1 MCLVQYVASQP
12 EGVEGCCSNKAD
24 IIYLIVSATLILG
37 AFAGVCAMYSF
48 AVNHNCSGQ
57 LGFLSV
63 TLLAGFAIIVM
74 SVLDVF
80 GSPGLLCPAVVFLY
94 AAWLMWS
101 AMTSE
106 ADAECNPYGDDSD
119 QPWYVTAIGV
129 IISGLSLAY
138 TSYSAASSAPALCGG
153 DDDEED
159 LTSPLM
165 AGRDSA
171 AQDTLNKVVTGEV
184 KTEADLEAARKKRAE
199 EDSDD
204 GGDSDVDGRGALDVD
219 NSAAAAA
226 AGKDKPWFFHLIML
240 SASLYMAMLL
250 TNWGVGSTTGTSN
263 TGAASMWIKIV
274 TQWLTY
280 LLYFWTLVAP
290 LCCRNRDF
298 S

>member
-1 MCLVQYVASQP
+1 M
-12 EGVEGCCSNKAD
+12 EGCCSNKAD
-24 IIYLIVSATLILG
+24 ILYLVVCAVLILG
-37 AFAGVCAMYSF
+37 AFSGVCAMYSF

-80 GSPGLLCPAVVFLY
+80 GAPGLLCPAVVFLY

-106 ADAECNPYGDDSD
+106 ADAACNPYGSDSD

-153 DDDEED
+153 DDEED

-165 AGRDSA
+165 ANRDSA
-171 AQDTLNKVVTGEV
+171 AQDTLNKVVTGDV
-184 KTEADLEAARKKRAE
+184 QTEADLEAARKKRAA

-204 GGDSDVDGRGALDVD
+204 GDDSGDERRGSLAVD
-219 NSAAAAA
+219 NSSAASD